1 MGKKLLLVPMKHQ
14 YEQHLNAAGAQDLGV
29 PVIKS
34 LKKKHLHKVEN
45 WLNEKEALH
54 INFPDETEKIVDLV
68 LAMSVVK
75 SISTAPGK
83 SLPVNNSLVASWV

>member
-1 MGKKLLLVPMKHQ
+1 MGCVPFPGRL

-45 WLNEKEALH
+45 WLKEKDALH
-54 INFPDETEKIVDLV
+54 IHFPDNTEKIIDLV
-68 LAMSVVK
+68 LAMPVVK
-75 SISTAPGK
+75 AVATMPAK
-83 SLPVNNSLVASWV
+83 SLPAKGILLPRWI